1 MTLRVVGV
9 GVLTPLAMIVFSLPY
24 SVVPPERQGLRA
36 AVLWT
41 EIALLAAV
49 GAYGILRTLRERAG
63 ETGGGTEDDRDLYG
77 LVAGAV
83 FLVVFAVLWAT
94 ALPDYRDA
102 AGGLTPD
109 GAPVGSLPYALA
121 CAVVVVVVLAAVSR
135 RPAPPLTRS
144 AESPRSEVLR

>member
-1 MTLRVVGV
+1 ML
-9 GVLTPLAMIVFSLPY
+9 VFSLPY

-49 GAYGILRTLRERAG
+49 GAYGILRTLRERSG
-63 ETGGGTEDDRDLYG
+63 EADGPAGGGSEADDRDHYG
-77 LVAGAV
+77 VVAGTV

-94 ALPDYRDA
+94 ALPGYRDA
-102 AGGLTPD
+102 VDGLTPD